1 MALSN
6 DIDMDKQGE
15 KMLRDAFQNTVEAM
29 ENSKGQIY
37 EIYENTKSDVE
48 ASTVMLKELKAETR
62 KLQDE
67 VDMLV
72 HCEQQEKQRLVQ
84 VSSNFAN
91 YSEDKIR
98 ESYEAVKDVQV
109 RLALA
114 KEKEFQSRRQRD
126 RLELRLR
133 GMEQTLMMAERLATK
148 LGTVVGYLTSQISNV
163 VAQMDV
169 ASKNKFLG
177 VQIIKAQE
185 DERLR
190 VSREIHDGPAQ
201 EMATL
206 VYQASICERL
216 VDTHPE
222 EAKKGLQELRRQIRH
237 CLADVRQIIFDMR
250 PMSLDDLGL
259 VAALRQLV
267 GKLAERKGLQV
278 DFSVKGKECVL
289 EKHVEVTLFRIIQEA
304 LGNVQR
310 HAEVEECNLRLLFTR
325 GCLSILV
332 EDAGKGFDVEQMEY
346 ARKRGGMV
354 ILAFWAWRKEPS
366 S

>member
-48 ASTVMLKELKAETR
+48 ASTVMLKELKEETR

-177 VQIIKAQE
+177 LPWFI
-185 DERLR
+185 
-190 VSREIHDGPAQ
+190 
-201 EMATL
+201 
-206 VYQASICERL
+206 
-216 VDTHPE
+216 
-222 EAKKGLQELRRQIRH
+222 
-237 CLADVRQIIFDMR
+237 
-250 PMSLDDLGL
+250 
-259 VAALRQLV
+259 
-267 GKLAERKGLQV
+267 
-278 DFSVKGKECVL
+278 
-289 EKHVEVTLFRIIQEA
+289 
-304 LGNVQR
+304 
-310 HAEVEECNLRLLFTR
+310 RLLFVNAWW
-325 GCLSILV
+325 ILTQRRPRR
-332 EDAGKGFDVEQMEY
+332 AC
-346 ARKRGGMV
+346 R
-354 ILAFWAWRKEPS
+354 S
-366 S
+366 